1 MRWPPSSAPLPPSH
15 ARLPGSALAVALL
28 ACLRWTR
35 EPRRCCKISL
45 IVFAQARWLERYPHA
60 TASITHGF
68 PWRTFLDDASTG
80 LEALPSE
87 VFAPFE
93 TGRCFLEVSFPVRL
107 GDVFEYPYKEHAQR
121 PFFLCLLPL
130 PESCLARS

>member
-1 MRWPPSSAPLPPSH
+1 M
-15 ARLPGSALAVALL
+15 V
-28 ACLRWTR
+28 
-35 EPRRCCKISL
+35 

-121 PFFLCLLPL
+121 SFSSACCRCPSLAWHVLDALPRAFDTESL
-130 PESCLARS
+130 SPEASWPGT